1 MDSLTNVLRISL
13 IKQGRCGGVWKDWKA
28 LRVGSLVDPFAK
40 GMVVGHDCVLQ
51 VGNSMSILVEGVG
64 NVRRLK
70 RYIKCNDGRKARQM
84 IFEIG
89 GASKE

>member
-1 MDSLTNVLRISL
+1 MDWFT
-13 IKQGRCGGVWKDWKA
+13 
-28 LRVGSLVDPFAK
+28 K

-51 VGNSMSILVEGVG
+51 VGNLMSILIEGVG
-64 NVRRLK
+64 KARRLK

-84 IFEIG
+84 IFEVG